1 MERYIVINTKNVY
14 NYIFLLSKTLIQ
26 KGDKQKMK
34 YSELLPQVFV
44 TSVAGVVPYIE
55 GHAGV
60 GKSQMIKEVAKL
72 YKENG
77 FDDVPVVT
85 LFGALLKEGEL
96 GGIPV
101 PRKDD
106 ESGRMVNDYTTHVKL
121 NQILEND
128 KKGINTI
135 LFIDELNRCENA
147 VNQELM
153 QLILDRRINET
164 ILPEGCIVIA
174 AGNPEYDDDNDYQ
187 VNVMNDAMKNR
198 FVKYTLEADVKDW
211 LKWASNTKD
220 DPETGSEAIDTDIIE
235 FIAEMPNLLH
245 DPHSKE
251 EVKPTPRGWELLSK
265 VMRQIKTYYPE
276 NFEGMLFEA
285 AKGVV
290 GQTPAT
296 SLTSFLRNKKNP
308 ITTVKEIFQ
317 STDEKFERDILSKI
331 KGDTSTRQFVI
342 IDRCIRYIDE
352 NLKDFNDKK
361 TGDKLCKRFIEVCRV
376 LPKDIMVGVL
386 KNIGVNYKKIHDTFT
401 KYDDY
406 MDLFFD
412 TNKKTMAASNI

>member
-1 MERYIVINTKNVY
+1 
-14 NYIFLLSKTLIQ
+14 
-26 KGDKQKMK
+26 MK
-34 YSELLPQVFV
+34 YSELVPQLFA
-44 TSVAGVVPYIE
+44 TSIAGVVPYVE
-55 GHAGV
+55 GHAGI
-60 GKSQMIKEVAKL
+60 GKSQMVKDVAVLYSEKTGNEVL
-72 YKENG
+72 I
-77 FDDVPVVT
+77 VT

-101 PRKDD
+101 PRRD
-106 ESGRMVNDYTTHVKL
+106 ENSKKMINDYTTHVKMQ
-121 NQILEND
+121 QILDND
-128 KKGINTI
+128 KEGHITI
-135 LFIDELNRCENA
+135 LFIDELNRCEAA

-164 ILPEGCIVIA
+164 ILPNNCAIIS

-187 VNVMNDAMKNR
+187 VQVMNDAMKNR

-220 DPETGSEAIDTDIIE
+220 DEENGTEAIDSDVIE

-251 EVKPTPRGWELLSK
+251 EIKPTPRGWELLSK

-276 NFEGMLFEA
+276 DAESMLFEA

-296 SLTSFLRNKKNP
+296 QLIAFLRDKKNP
-308 ITTVKEIFQ
+308 ITTVKEIFK
-317 STDEKFERDILSKI
+317 SADKDFDSVLLKV
-331 KGDTSTRQFVI
+331 KGDSSTRQFVI
-342 IDRCIRYIDE
+342 IDRCIRYINE
-352 NLKDFNDKK
+352 NIKDFNDKK
-361 TGDKLCKRFIEVCRV
+361 TGEKQCTRFIEVCKV

-386 KNIGVNYKKIHDTFT
+386 KNIGVNFKSIHDTFT

-412 TNKKTMAASNI
+412 TNKKTMAAKNI

>member
-1 MERYIVINTKNVY
+1 
-14 NYIFLLSKTLIQ
+14 
-26 KGDKQKMK
+26 MK
-34 YSELLPQVFV
+34 YSELVDQVFA
-44 TSVAGVVPYIE
+44 TSVAGVVPYVE

-60 GKSQMIKEVAKL
+60 GKSQLSRNVADR
-72 YKENG
+72 YREEG
-77 FDDVPVVT
+77 FTVEIVT

-101 PRKDD
+101 PRRD
-106 ESGRMVNDYTTHVKL
+106 EKSGRMINDYTTHVKM
-121 NQILEND
+121 QRILDND
-128 KKGINTI
+128 DKGINTI
-135 LFIDELNRCENA
+135 LFIDELNRCEAA

-164 ILPEGCIVIA
+164 VLPDSCIIIA

-220 DPETGSEAIDTDIIE
+220 DEEKGTEAMDSDVIE

-251 EVKPTPRGWELLSK
+251 EIKPTPRGWELLSK
-265 VMRQIKTYYPE
+265 VMRQIKTYFPE
-276 NFEGMLFEA
+276 NYESMLFEA

-296 SLTSFLRNKKNP
+296 QLIAFLRDKKNP

-317 STDEKFERDILSKI
+317 SSDKDFENTVLSKV
-331 KGDTSTRQFVI
+331 KGDSNTRQFVI

-352 NLKDFNDKK
+352 NIKDFNDKK
-361 TGDKLCKRFIEVCRV
+361 TGEKLCQRFIDICRV

-386 KNIGVNYKKIHDTFT
+386 KNIGVNHKKIHDTFT

>member
-1 MERYIVINTKNVY
+1 
-14 NYIFLLSKTLIQ
+14 
-26 KGDKQKMK
+26 
-34 YSELLPQVFV
+34 
-44 TSVAGVVPYIE
+44 
-55 GHAGV
+55 
-60 GKSQMIKEVAKL
+60 MI
-72 YKENG
+72 
-77 FDDVPVVT
+77 
-85 LFGALLKEGEL
+85 
-96 GGIPV
+96 
-101 PRKDD
+101 
-106 ESGRMVNDYTTHVKL
+106 NDYTTHVKMQ
-121 NQILEND
+121 QILDND
-128 KKGINTI
+128 TRGINTI
-135 LFIDELNRCENA
+135 LFIDELNRCEAA

-164 ILPEGCIVIA
+164 ILPDSCIIVA

-187 VNVMNDAMKNR
+187 VQVMNDAMKNR

-220 DPETGSEAIDTDIIE
+220 DNKTGTEAIDSDVIE

-251 EVKPTPRGWELLSK
+251 DIKPTPRGWELLSK
-265 VMRQIKTYYPE
+265 VMRQIKNYYPE
-276 NFEGMLFEA
+276 DFESMLFEA

-296 SLTSFLRNKKNP
+296 QLIGFLRDKKNP
-308 ITTVKEIFQ
+308 ITSTKDIFKSSDKEFNNNV
-317 STDEKFERDILSKI
+317 LNKI

-342 IDRCIRYIDE
+342 IDRCIRYISE
-352 NLKDFNDKK
+352 NIKEFNDKK
-361 TGDKLCKRFIEVCRV
+361 SGENSCKRFIEVCKV

-386 KNIGVNYKKIHDTFT
+386 KNIGVNHKNIHDTFT

-412 TNKKTMAASNI
+412 TNKKTMTAANI

>member
-1 MERYIVINTKNVY
+1 
-14 NYIFLLSKTLIQ
+14 
-26 KGDKQKMK
+26 MK
-34 YSELLPQVFV
+34 YSELVPQVFV

-60 GKSQMIKEVAKL
+60 GKSQMVRDIAALYREKGFSEV
-72 YKENG
+72 
-77 FDDVPVVT
+77 PIVT

-101 PRKDD
+101 PRRD
-106 ESGRMVNDYTTHVKL
+106 ENSKKMINDYTTHVKMQ
-121 NQILEND
+121 QIMDND
-128 KKGINTI
+128 KRGVNTI
-135 LFIDELNRCENA
+135 LFIDELNRCEAA

-164 ILPEGCIVIA
+164 ILPDSCIIVA

-187 VNVMNDAMKNR
+187 VQVMNDAMKNR

-220 DPETGSEAIDTDIIE
+220 DEEKGTEAVDPDVIE

-251 EVKPTPRGWELLSK
+251 EIKPTPRGWELLSK
-265 VMRQIKTYYPE
+265 VMRQIKNYFPE
-276 NFEGMLFEA
+276 DFESMLFEA

-296 SLTSFLRNKKNP
+296 QLIAFLRDKKNP
-308 ITTVKEIFQ
+308 ITTVKEIFK
-317 STDEKFERDILSKI
+317 STDKDFNESVLLKV
-331 KGDTSTRQFVI
+331 KGDSSTRQFVI
-342 IDRCIRYIDE
+342 IDRCIRYINE
-352 NLKDFNDKK
+352 NIKDFSDKK
-361 TGDKLCKRFIEVCRV
+361 TGEKQCSRFIEVCKV

-386 KNIGVNYKKIHDTFT
+386 KNIGVNFKNIHDTFT

-412 TNKKTMAASNI
+412 TNKKTMAATNI

>member
-1 MERYIVINTKNVY
+1 
-14 NYIFLLSKTLIQ
+14 
-26 KGDKQKMK
+26 MK
-34 YSELLPQVFV
+34 YSELVEQAFV

-60 GKSQMIKEVAKL
+60 GKSQLVRELAAM
-72 YKENG
+72 YKEKG
-77 FDDVPVVT
+77 FGDVPVVT

-101 PRKDD
+101 PRKGED
-106 ESGRMVNDYTTHVKL
+106 GRMINDYTTHVKL
-121 NQILEND
+121 NQIIEYD
-128 KKGINTI
+128 KKGINCI

-164 ILPEGCIVIA
+164 ILPDSCIVMA

-220 DPETGSEAIDTDIIE
+220 DEETGSEAMDADIIE
-235 FIAEMPNLLH
+235 FIAEVPELLH
-245 DPHSKE
+245 DPHAKE
-251 EVKPTPRGWELLSK
+251 GIKPTPRGWQLLSK
-265 VMRQIKTYYPE
+265 VMRQIKLYFPE
-276 NFEGMLFEA
+276 DFESKLFEA

-290 GQTPAT
+290 GHTPAT
-296 SLTSFLRNKKNP
+296 QLITFLREKKNP
-308 ITTVKEIFQ
+308 IVKVEEIFDLKA
-317 STDEKFERDILSKI
+317 SEEKFEKTLAKI
-331 KGDTSTRQFVI
+331 KGDSSTRQFVI
-342 IDRCIRYIDE
+342 VDRSIKYMNENIDA
-352 NLKDFNDKK
+352 FNKGKNGKVLCDK
-361 TGDKLCKRFIEVCRV
+361 FIQVCNV
-376 LPKDIMVGVL
+376 LPKDIMVGVM
-386 KNIGVNYKKIHDTFT
+386 KNIGANHKAIYNCLT
-401 KYDDY
+401 KYEDF
-406 MDLFFD
+406 MDLFFE

>member
-1 MERYIVINTKNVY
+1 
-14 NYIFLLSKTLIQ
+14 
-26 KGDKQKMK
+26 MK
-34 YSELLPQVFV
+34 YSELVPQVFA
-44 TSVAGVVPYIE
+44 TSIAGVVPYVE

-60 GKSQMIKEVAKL
+60 GKSQMIREVAEL
-72 YKENG
+72 YREKTGAE
-77 FDDVPVVT
+77 VLITT

-101 PRKDD
+101 PRRD
-106 ESGRMVNDYTTHVKL
+106 ENSKKMINDYTTHVKMQ
-121 NQILEND
+121 QILEND
-128 KKGINTI
+128 KEGHISI
-135 LFIDELNRCENA
+135 LFVDELNRAEQS

-164 ILPEGCIVIA
+164 ILPDNCAIIA
-174 AGNPEYDDDNDYQ
+174 AGNPEYDDDNDYM
-187 VNVMNDAMKNR
+187 VNVMNSAMKNR
-198 FVKYTLEADVKDW
+198 FIKYTLEADVKDW

-220 DPETGSEAIDTDIIE
+220 DEEKGTEAIDPDVIE

-251 EVKPTPRGWELLSK
+251 DIKPTPRGWELLSK
-265 VMRQIKTYYPE
+265 VMRQIKQYYPE
-276 NFEGMLFEA
+276 DYETMLFEA

-296 SLTSFLRNKKNP
+296 QLIAFLRDKKNP
-308 ITTVKEIFQ
+308 ITTVKEIFK
-317 STDEKFERDILSKI
+317 SSEKDFNDRVLYKI
-331 KGDTSTRQFVI
+331 KGDSSTRQFVI
-342 IDRCIRYIDE
+342 IDRCIRYISE
-352 NLKDFNDKK
+352 NIKEFNDKK
-361 TGDKLCKRFIEVCRV
+361 TGENSCKRFIEVCKV

-386 KNIGVNYKKIHDTFT
+386 KNIGVNHKNIHDTFT

-412 TNKKTMAASNI
+412 TNKKTMTAANI

>member
-1 MERYIVINTKNVY
+1 
-14 NYIFLLSKTLIQ
+14 
-26 KGDKQKMK
+26 MK
-34 YSELLPQVFV
+34 YSELVPQVFA
-44 TSVAGVVPYIE
+44 TSIAGVVPYVE

-60 GKSQMIKEVAKL
+60 GKSQMIREVAEL
-72 YKENG
+72 YREKTGAE
-77 FDDVPVVT
+77 VLITT

-101 PRKDD
+101 PRRD
-106 ESGRMVNDYTTHVKL
+106 ENSKKMINDYTTHVKMQ
-121 NQILEND
+121 QILEND
-128 KKGINTI
+128 KEGHISI
-135 LFIDELNRCENA
+135 LFVDELNRAEQS

-164 ILPEGCIVIA
+164 ILPDNCAIIA
-174 AGNPEYDDDNDYQ
+174 AGNPEYDDDNDYM
-187 VNVMNDAMKNR
+187 VNVMNSAMKNR
-198 FVKYTLEADVKDW
+198 FIKYTLEADVKDW

-220 DPETGSEAIDTDIIE
+220 DEEKGTEAIDPDVIE

-251 EVKPTPRGWELLSK
+251 DIKPTPRGWELLSK
-265 VMRQIKTYYPE
+265 VMRQIKQYYPE
-276 NFEGMLFEA
+276 DYETMLFEA

-296 SLTSFLRNKKNP
+296 QLIAFLRDKKNP
-308 ITTVKEIFQ
+308 ITTVKEIFK
-317 STDEKFERDILSKI
+317 SSEKDFNDRVLYKI
-331 KGDTSTRQFVI
+331 KGDSSTRQFVI
-342 IDRCIRYIDE
+342 IDRCIRYISE
-352 NLKDFNDKK
+352 NIKEFNDKK
-361 TGDKLCKRFIEVCRV
+361 TGEKQCTRFIEVCKV

-386 KNIGVNYKKIHDTFT
+386 KNIGVNHKNIHDTFT

>member
-1 MERYIVINTKNVY
+1 
-14 NYIFLLSKTLIQ
+14 
-26 KGDKQKMK
+26 MK
-34 YSELLPQVFV
+34 YSELVPQVFV
-44 TSVAGVVPYIE
+44 TSAAGVVPYIE

-60 GKSQMIKEVAKL
+60 GKSQMIRDVAAL
-72 YKENG
+72 YREKG
-77 FDDVPVVT
+77 FSEMPIIT

-101 PRKDD
+101 PRRD
-106 ESGRMVNDYTTHVKL
+106 EASGKMVNDYTTHIKMQ
-121 NQILEND
+121 QIMEYDAKN
-128 KKGINTI
+128 INTI
-135 LFIDELNRCENA
+135 LFIDELNRCEAA

-164 ILPEGCIVIA
+164 ILPDSCVIIA

-187 VNVMNDAMKNR
+187 VQVMNDAMKNR

-220 DPETGSEAIDTDIIE
+220 DEEKGTEAVDPDVIE

-251 EVKPTPRGWELLSK
+251 EIKPTPRGWELLSK
-265 VMRQIKTYYPE
+265 VMRQIKNYFPE
-276 NFEGMLFEA
+276 DFESMLFEA

-296 SLTSFLRNKKNP
+296 QLIAFLRDKKNP
-308 ITTVKEIFQ
+308 ITTVKEIFK
-317 STDEKFERDILSKI
+317 STDKDFNESVLLKV
-331 KGDTSTRQFVI
+331 KGDSSTRQFVI
-342 IDRCIRYIDE
+342 IDRCIRYINE
-352 NLKDFNDKK
+352 NIKDFNDKK
-361 TGDKLCKRFIEVCRV
+361 TGEKQCTRFIEVCKV

-386 KNIGVNYKKIHDTFT
+386 KNIGVNFKSIHDTFT

-412 TNKKTMAASNI
+412 TNKKTMAAKNI

>member
-1 MERYIVINTKNVY
+1 
-14 NYIFLLSKTLIQ
+14 
-26 KGDKQKMK
+26 MK
-34 YSELLPQVFV
+34 YSELVEQVFV

-60 GKSQMIKEVAKL
+60 GKSQMIRDVAKL
-72 YKENG
+72 YQNKG
-77 FDDVPVVT
+77 FNEVPIIT

-101 PRKDD
+101 PRRD
-106 ESGRMVNDYTTHVKL
+106 ENSKKMVNDYTTHVKMQ
-121 NQILEND
+121 QILD
-128 KKGINTI
+128 YDAQGINTI
-135 LFIDELNRCENA
+135 LFIDELNRSEAA

-164 ILPEGCIVIA
+164 VLPDSCIIVS
-174 AGNPEYDDDNDYQ
+174 AGNPEYDDDNDYMVQ
-187 VNVMNDAMKNR
+187 VMNAAMKNR
-198 FVKYTLEADVKDW
+198 FIKYTLEADVKDW

-220 DPETGSEAIDTDIIE
+220 DEETGTEAIDSDVIE

-251 EVKPTPRGWELLSK
+251 EIKPTPRGWELLSK
-265 VMRQIKTYYPE
+265 VMRQIKKYYPD

-296 SLTSFLRNKKNP
+296 QLISFLRDKGNP
-308 ITTVKEIFQ
+308 ITTTKEIFQ
-317 STDEKFERDILSKI
+317 STDKEFEEKVLPKI
-331 KGDTSTRQFVI
+331 KGDSSTRQFVI
-342 IDRCIRYIDE
+342 IDRSIKYISE
-352 NLKDFNDKK
+352 NIKEFNDKK
-361 TGDKLCKRFIEVCRV
+361 NGEKKCRRFINVCKV
-376 LPKDIMVGVL
+376 FPKDIMVGVL
-386 KNIGVNYKKIHDTFT
+386 KNIGVNHKNIHDTLT

-412 TNKKTMAASNI
+412 TNKKTMSAVNI